1 MKIGPQRFSTTFQ
14 ILAKLP
20 NVLDCPPDVNKH
32 VREKYEGEANLEQ
45 DETKSGQSFVT
56 TTWKKTKH

>member
-1 MKIGPQRFSTTFQ
+1 M
-14 ILAKLP
+14 
-20 NVLDCPPDVNKH
+20 LDCPPDVNKH

-45 DETKSGQSFVT
+45 DEAKSGQSFVT